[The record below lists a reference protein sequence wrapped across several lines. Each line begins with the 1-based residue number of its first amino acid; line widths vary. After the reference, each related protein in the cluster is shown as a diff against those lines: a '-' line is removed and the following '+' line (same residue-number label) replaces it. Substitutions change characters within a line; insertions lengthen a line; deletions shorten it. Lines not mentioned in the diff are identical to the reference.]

1 MANKNRLKILIVDD
15 VTKNIQLVANIL
27 QEAGYE
33 IFFALNGQMAL
44 ELVKNQSLDLILL
57 DIMMPEMDGF
67 EVCKRIKSL
76 QNAKDIPIIFLT
88 AKTDIEDIKKG
99 FEVGGVDY
107 ITKPFNREEL
117 LARVK
122 THLSLMQQQKEL
134 KDLNA
139 TKDKFFSIIAH
150 DLKSPFNHLLGLTEI
165 IQDRSRE
172 VNNKEIQELAA
183 LIHKSAKQGR
193 DLLDNLLEW
202 SRSQIGARDFRPD
215 NTELF
220 DIVNKAI
227 SFVEHIASQKDIS
240 IVNSI
245 KKDTVVRADVNMLNT
260 ILRNLLNNA
269 IKFTKQGGFVKIYAR
284 ERKEVVEVTVED
296 NGIGISKSTLSKLF
310 KIDENPSTPGTN
322 NEKGTGL
329 GLILCREFVERHGG
343 TIYVESERGKGSK
356 FIFTLPK
363 K

>member
-1 MANKNRLKILIVDD
+1 MANKNKSKILIVDD

-44 ELVKNQSLDLILL
+44 ELVKNQTLDLILL

-67 EVCKRIKSL
+67 EVCRRIKML
-76 QNAKDIPIIFLT
+76 PNIKDIPIIFLT

-122 THLSLMQQQKEL
+122 THLSLMRQQKEL

-165 IQDRSRE
+165 IQDLSPETDHKE
-172 VNNKEIQELAA
+172 VRELAA

-215 NTELF
+215 NIKLF
-220 DIVNKAI
+220 DIVNEAI
-227 SFVEHIASQKDIS
+227 SFVEQIASQKDIS
-240 IVNSI
+240 IINAVE
-245 KKDTVVRADVNMLNT
+245 KDAVARADINMLNT

-269 IKFTKQGGFVKIYAR
+269 IKFTKPGGFVKIHAKK
-284 ERKEVVEVTVED
+284 RKEVTEITVED

-310 KIDENPSTPGTN
+310 KTDENPSTPGTSS
-322 NEKGTGL
+322 EKGTGL
-329 GLILCREFVERHGG
+329 GLILCREFVEQHGG
-343 TIYVESERGKGSK
+343 SIYVESERGKGSR
-356 FIFTLPK
+356 FIFTLPNK
-363 K
+363 